1 MASNGTQGSDANQ
14 STAHQSDKS
23 VHQNVANFS
32 GGNRGRGRGRGQ
44 GVFGAPRGPFT
55 GDQNIPPA
63 SGSGAGGFA
72 ANQPN
77 YNAATGSYYGSGM
90 GQTQNYRGRSRSY
103 GLGDSGH
110 GRGSLGRGSHGGVS
124 QSSVNN
130 VPNLP
135 RIVPNLPTTSWTNRD
150 YSRAEGRRRNLE
162 RTITFTAEGRNEPA
176 PKQAIEDV
184 NDNNQLRAENELLS
198 GQLERM
204 RIERDAAANKLREN
218 ERIWLDSLK
227 QAQDQLSK
235 AHDKIHSLEREEAR
249 LESYQRGYQ
258 TDIQV
263 TRPVSDK
270 IERKLSEATNKLCA
284 ALGEISSLKMKIASL
299 KRSQDR
305 N

>member
-77 YNAATGSYYGSGM
+77 YNAATG
-90 GQTQNYRGRSRSY
+90 
-103 GLGDSGH
+103 
-110 GRGSLGRGSHGGVS
+110 
-124 QSSVNN
+124 
-130 VPNLP
+130 
-135 RIVPNLPTTSWTNRD
+135 
-150 YSRAEGRRRNLE
+150 SRAEGRRRNLE